1 MDYIAEKEIDG
12 IVYRAKFKGMAF
24 ALSVEDAF
32 ENNKSQLKISELL
45 FREILISPKVTID
58 DFADFETLFQ
68 VREFLSDVATGNFFI
83 KDLNRGQLKSKVKE
97 DWGMWRLV
105 MSEKFDFQTVF
116 GKPFMTP
123 QDILEANTALDLQ
136 LEAEKRAMKKK

>member
-24 ALSVEDAF
+24 ALRVEEEC
-32 ENNKSQLKISELL
+32 ENNKSQLRLSELL
-45 FREILISPKVTID
+45 FREILISPKVTLD
-58 DFADFETLFQ
+58 DFTDLDTFFRVQ
-68 VREFLSDVATGNFFI
+68 SFLLDVAIGNFFV

-123 QDILEANTALDLQ
+123 QDILEANTALDMQ
-136 LEAEKRAMKKK
+136 FEAEKRAMKKH